1 MVTRDRPLRGGR
13 GLGHHGVVQKV
24 DTSQTPGDARASAAP
39 ELSAA
44 STRERVSRTVL
55 ARGPVTAAQL
65 AADLGIT
72 PAAVRRHL
80 DALAADGLVRQ
91 APLVAGSRGPGRPA
105 RGWVATEAGHA
116 AAPGA
121 YDDLAAAAL
130 SALEREAGH
139 EALERFARQRAD
151 ELVARHRSSVE
162 AAGAAPAARAGA
174 LAEALTAD
182 GYAARTA
189 VLGSPRRTAAPS
201 GAGTAAA
208 PASVTT
214 SVPASVQLVQGHCPV
229 QAVAGRHPE
238 LCEAETA
245 AFARLIGA
253 PVRRLATLA
262 AGHHACTTH
271 VTTAGQAAPGTSHT
285 DRQSDRHTDR
295 QTDRQTPKTPQTSHP
310 TQGRSA

>member
-1 MVTRDRPLRGGR
+1 MA
-13 GLGHHGVVQKV
+13 
-24 DTSQTPGDARASAAP
+24 TSETPGAAHASAAP

-91 APLVAGSRGPGRPA
+91 APLVAGPSGRGPGRPA
-105 RGWVATEAGHA
+105 RGWVATQAGHA

-151 ELVARHRSSVE
+151 ELEARHRTRVE

-182 GYAARTA
+182 GYAARTV
-189 VLGSPRRTAAPS
+189 VLGSPRRA
-201 GAGTAAA
+201 AAA
-208 PASVTT
+208 PGAGQPSA
-214 SVPASVQLVQGHCPV
+214 PLQLVQGHCPV

-271 VTTAGQAAPGTSHT
+271 VTTTTSST
-285 DRQSDRHTDR
+285 TS
-295 QTDRQTPKTPQTSHP
+295 TPTSSTRPTPQTSHP
-310 TQGRSA
+310 TPGRSA

>member
-1 MVTRDRPLRGGR
+1 MA
-13 GLGHHGVVQKV
+13 
-24 DTSQTPGDARASAAP
+24 TSETPGDAHASAAP

-44 STRERVSRTVL
+44 GTRERVSRTVL

-65 AADLGIT
+65 ASDLGVT

-91 APLVAGSRGPGRPA
+91 APLVAGNRGPGRPA

-151 ELVARHRSSVE
+151 ELVARHRDSVD

-189 VLGSPRRTAAPS
+189 VLGTPRSTAAPS
-201 GAGTAAA
+201 GQGQ
-208 PASVTT
+208 PA
-214 SVPASVQLVQGHCPV
+214 VPTSVQLVQGHCPV

-271 VTTAGQAAPGTSHT
+271 VTTTSTPASPT
-285 DRQSDRHTDR
+285 DRQPTSPTP
-295 QTDRQTPKTPQTSHP
+295 QTPKTSHP

>member
-1 MVTRDRPLRGGR
+1 MA
-13 GLGHHGVVQKV
+13 
-24 DTSQTPGDARASAAP
+24 TSDAPGAARASAAP

-44 STRERVSRTVL
+44 STRERVSRAVL

-65 AADLGIT
+65 AADLGVT

-91 APLVAGSRGPGRPA
+91 APLVAGAAGRGPGRPA

-130 SALEREAGH
+130 SALEREAGP
-139 EALERFARQRAD
+139 EALERFARQRAE
-151 ELVARHRSSVE
+151 ELVARHRAAVE
-162 AAGAAPAARAGA
+162 AAGTAPAARAGA

-182 GYAARTA
+182 GYAART
-189 VLGSPRRTAAPS
+189 VLGGPRRAAAPSPRRGRAGSAVPPPS
-201 GAGTAAA
+201 
-208 PASVTT
+208 P
-214 SVPASVQLVQGHCPV
+214 VPASVQLCQGHCPV
-229 QAVAGRHPE
+229 QAVAARHPE
-238 LCEAETA
+238 LCEAETE

-271 VTTAGQAAPGTSHT
+271 VTTARTPAAHPAAAGPPTARQASPT
-285 DRQSDRHTDR
+285 
-295 QTDRQTPKTPQTSHP
+295 TPEPPQTSHP

>member
-1 MVTRDRPLRGGR
+1 MA
-13 GLGHHGVVQKV
+13 
-24 DTSQTPGDARASAAP
+24 TSETPGAAHASAAP

-91 APLVAGSRGPGRPA
+91 APLIAGAAGRGPGRPA
-105 RGWVATEAGHA
+105 RGWVATQAGHA

-151 ELVARHRSSVE
+151 ELEARHRDSVE
-162 AAGAAPAARAGA
+162 AAGPAPAARAGA
-174 LAEALTAD
+174 LAQALSVD

-189 VLGSPRRTAAPS
+189 VLGSPRT
-201 GAGTAAA
+201 TAAA
-208 PASVTT
+208 QGQAP
-214 SVPASVQLVQGHCPV
+214 VPTSVQLVQGHCPV

-238 LCEAETA
+238 LCEAETE

-271 VTTAGQAAPGTSHT
+271 VTTTPSSPTSPSSPTTRTSQDDRTSQAPQTS
-285 DRQSDRHTDR
+285 
-295 QTDRQTPKTPQTSHP
+295 QTSQQTPQTSHP

>member
-1 MVTRDRPLRGGR
+1 MA
-13 GLGHHGVVQKV
+13 
-24 DTSQTPGDARASAAP
+24 TSETPGAAHASAAP

-91 APLVAGSRGPGRPA
+91 APLLAGPAGRGPGRPA
-105 RGWVATEAGHA
+105 RGWVATQAGHA

-151 ELVARHRSSVE
+151 ELEARHRTSVE

-189 VLGSPRRTAAPS
+189 VLGSPRSGAAPS
-201 GAGTAAA
+201 AQGPAGSA
-208 PASVTT
+208 P
-214 SVPASVQLVQGHCPV
+214 VPTSVQLVQGHCPV

-271 VTTAGQAAPGTSHT
+271 VTTTA
-285 DRQSDRHTDR
+285 
-295 QTDRQTPKTPQTSHP
+295 TPTASRADTPTGRPASTTHQTPQTSHP
-310 TQGRSA
+310 TPGRSA